1 MEKVKEIFKM
11 LLPILVAVLAVAII
25 RHYASGL
32 ISQIRERVKN
42 KELDKRIDK
51 SNLSYGESQYKVYAR
66 KLFDAMNGWQ
76 TDEDAIYEVFKKMN
90 NIDDILQLQIAFSDV
105 EDENSTL
112 SEWLHDDLSSS
123 EMKQLNAIIA
133 ERSIEYS
140 F

>member
-51 SNLSYGESQYKVYAR
+51 SNLSYGESQYKVYAQ

>member
-1 MEKVKEIFKM
+1 MEQIVAKIKEYLPLI
-11 LLPILVAVLAVAII
+11 LLVVLAVVILRYGEKI
-25 RHYASGL
+25 YSR
-32 ISQIRERVKN
+32 IRERIKN
-42 KELDKRIDK
+42 NDLNKRIDK
-51 SNLSYGESQYKVYAR
+51 SNLSYGESQYKVYAQ
-66 KLFDAMNGWQ
+66 KLLDAMDCWG

>member
-1 MEKVKEIFKM
+1 MEQIVAKIKEYLPLI
-11 LLPILVAVLAVAII
+11 LLVVLAVVILRYGEKI
-25 RHYASGL
+25 YSR
-32 ISQIRERVKN
+32 IRERIKN
-42 KELDKRIDK
+42 NDLNKRIDK

-105 EDENSTL
+105 EDEDETL
-112 SEWLHDDLSSS
+112 SQWLHDDLSSS

>member
-51 SNLSYGESQYKVYAR
+51 SNLSYGESQYKVYAQ

-105 EDENSTL
+105 EDENATL

>member
-51 SNLSYGESQYKVYAR
+51 SNLSYG
-66 KLFDAMNGWQ
+66 
-76 TDEDAIYEVFKKMN
+76 
-90 NIDDILQLQIAFSDV
+90 
-105 EDENSTL
+105 
-112 SEWLHDDLSSS
+112 
-123 EMKQLNAIIA
+123 
-133 ERSIEYS
+133 
-140 F
+140 

>member
-1 MEKVKEIFKM
+1 
-11 LLPILVAVLAVAII
+11 
-25 RHYASGL
+25 
-32 ISQIRERVKN
+32 
-42 KELDKRIDK
+42 
-51 SNLSYGESQYKVYAR
+51 
-66 KLFDAMNGWQ
+66 MNGWQ

>member
-1 MEKVKEIFKM
+1 MEKVEEIFKM

-51 SNLSYGESQYKVYAR
+51 SNLSYGESQYKVYAQ

-105 EDENSTL
+105 EDEDETL
-112 SEWLHDDLSSS
+112 SQWLHDDLSSS

>member
-51 SNLSYGESQYKVYAR
+51 SNLSYGESQYKVYAQ
-66 KLFDAMNGWQ
+66 KLLDAMDCWG
-76 TDEDAIYEVFKKMN
+76 TDEDAIYDTFKDMN

-105 EDENSTL
+105 EKEEKTL
-112 SEWLHDDLSSS
+112 SQWLNTELSSS
-123 EMKQLNAIIA
+123 EKKQLNAIIA